1 MDLSTCA
8 CGYSVAFEV
17 GWAVRSGP
25 LEEVR
30 GDIVKRTGAQS
41 CGAFVS
47 YLVGSFRRAALC
59 CSSWAGVWC
68 VGCVFGGDLC
78 VATML
83 Q

>member
-8 CGYSVAFEV
+8 CGYSVAIKV
-17 GWAVRSGP
+17 GCAARSGT
-25 LEEVR
+25 LEEVC
-30 GDIVKRTGAQS
+30 GDILKRTGAQR

-47 YLVGSFRRAALC
+47 CLVGSRRRAALC
-59 CSSWAGVWC
+59 CSSWVGFWG

-78 VATML
+78 IATML